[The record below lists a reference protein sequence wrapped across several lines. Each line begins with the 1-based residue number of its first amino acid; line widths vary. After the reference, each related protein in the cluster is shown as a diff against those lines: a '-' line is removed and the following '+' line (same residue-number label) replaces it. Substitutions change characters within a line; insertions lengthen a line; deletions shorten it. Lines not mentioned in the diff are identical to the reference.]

1 MTKWILDSADKT
13 NLLNDIGDSG
23 WSVAIETLPQAT
35 INNILNGVDNSEF
48 INCLALKFFDS
59 PK

>member
-23 WSVAIETLPQAT
+23 WSVTIETLPQAT
-35 INNILNGVDNSEF
+35 INNILNGVDNSKF
-48 INCLALKFFDS
+48 INFLAFKVA
-59 PK
+59 

>member
-1 MTKWILDSADKT
+1 MSKRFLDSPDKT

-48 INCLALKFFDS
+48 INFLAFKVA
-59 PK
+59 

>member
-35 INNILNGVDNSEF
+35 INNILNGVDNSKF
-48 INCLALKFFDS
+48 INLLAFKVA
-59 PK
+59 

>member
-1 MTKWILDSADKT
+1 MPKWLLDSQDKT
-13 NLLNDIGDSG
+13 NLLTAIGDSG

-48 INCLALKFFDS
+48 INCLAFKVA
-59 PK
+59 